1 MVEQD
6 CESTKCY
13 WMFTLDA
20 DFRLCEFYLNKKIF
34 FPKKIYVFV
43 SSLGLITRVYQSTFL
58 HFFSGLLFF
67 SGPTPTPKSTQNQ
80 SHNDLPKSIS
90 CLLLHTKPP
99 ANLVL
104 ASFLLTWHRL
114 REDLNWE
121 IVSIKLACRQVYR
134 GIFKVVD
141 LDGHSP
147 RWALPPL
154 GRWSW
159 NIDEKLSMSP
169 RASQ

>member
-34 FPKKIYVFV
+34 FPEKDLCVCLISGTHHPCV
-43 SSLGLITRVYQSTFL
+43 SEHISS
-58 HFFSGLLFF
+58 FFSGLLFF
-67 SGPTPTPKSTQNQ
+67 SGTSPTHKSTQNQ

-90 CLLLHTKPP
+90 SPLLHTKPP
-99 ANLVL
+99 ANSVL
-104 ASFLLTWHRL
+104 ASFLLTWHRS

-169 RASQ
+169 WASQ

>member
-1 MVEQD
+1 MLILGFVN
-6 CESTKCY
+6 
-13 WMFTLDA
+13 FTWIK
-20 DFRLCEFYLNKKIF
+20 RF
-34 FPKKIYVFV
+34 FSRKRFMCLSHLWDTSPVCIRAHF
-43 SSLGLITRVYQSTFL
+43 SS
-58 HFFSGLLFF
+58 FFSGLLFF
-67 SGPTPTPKSTQNQ
+67 SGPSSTPKSTQNQ

-99 ANLVL
+99 ANSVL
-104 ASFLLTWHRL
+104 ANFLLTWHRS

-121 IVSIKLACRQVYR
+121 IVSIKLACRHVYR
-134 GIFKVVD
+134 SIFKVVD

-154 GRWSW
+154 GKWSW